1 MLIIGIDP
9 GISGSICFFQDGK
22 IIDVVE
28 MPTMTEGKKNK
39 KQVNGSQI
47 FNEISDRI
55 RKLDKRDIKE
65 IIEQVSAMP
74 GQGVTSM
81 FNFGQSFGILKGI
94 CSAMQLPMYFV
105 RPAKWK
111 KYFNL
116 INSEKDASRTRA
128 IEIFPYFSGQLS
140 RKKDSNKADAILIA
154 SFYYETY
161 KIEEQKKNTR
171 QIHDTFKC
179 EVLNMEADIA
189 SQAVGLGTNTDF
201 SLISLFLRADI
212 IVKSVIIILI
222 VCSIYSWAV
231 IIDKFRLFKKINK
244 SSDDFEEKFW
254 DSKSAETFYNSL
266 PAKVDD
272 PMAIVF
278 KDTMESLLKKKF
290 KSNLSEKMSTFLEV
304 GIEKQ
309 MSKIDKGFTFLA
321 TVGST
326 APFIGLFGTV
336 WGIMN
341 SFQSIAISRN
351 TSLAIVAPGI
361 AEALFATALGLLAA
375 IPAVVAYN
383 KFNTDSQKYSQKLEN
398 FSKRFLTII

>member
-1 MLIIGIDP
+1 MLVIGIDP

-47 FNEISDRI
+47 FNEISEKI
-55 RKLDKRDIKE
+55 KSLDKEEIKVV
-65 IIEQVSAMP
+65 IEQVSAMP

-161 KIEEQKKNTR
+161 KTEE
-171 QIHDTFKC
+171 
-179 EVLNMEADIA
+179 
-189 SQAVGLGTNTDF
+189 
-201 SLISLFLRADI
+201 
-212 IVKSVIIILI
+212 
-222 VCSIYSWAV
+222 
-231 IIDKFRLFKKINK
+231 
-244 SSDDFEEKFW
+244 
-254 DSKSAETFYNSL
+254 
-266 PAKVDD
+266 
-272 PMAIVF
+272 
-278 KDTMESLLKKKF
+278 
-290 KSNLSEKMSTFLEV
+290 
-304 GIEKQ
+304 
-309 MSKIDKGFTFLA
+309 
-321 TVGST
+321 
-326 APFIGLFGTV
+326 
-336 WGIMN
+336 
-341 SFQSIAISRN
+341 
-351 TSLAIVAPGI
+351 
-361 AEALFATALGLLAA
+361 
-375 IPAVVAYN
+375 
-383 KFNTDSQKYSQKLEN
+383 
-398 FSKRFLTII
+398 

>member
-9 GISGSICFFQDGK
+9 GISGSICFFEDGK
-22 IIDVVE
+22 ILDVVE

-47 FNEISDRI
+47 FNEISERI
-55 RKLDKRDIKE
+55 KKLDKRDIKI

-161 KIEEQKKNTR
+161 KTKE
-171 QIHDTFKC
+171 
-179 EVLNMEADIA
+179 
-189 SQAVGLGTNTDF
+189 
-201 SLISLFLRADI
+201 
-212 IVKSVIIILI
+212 
-222 VCSIYSWAV
+222 
-231 IIDKFRLFKKINK
+231 
-244 SSDDFEEKFW
+244 
-254 DSKSAETFYNSL
+254 
-266 PAKVDD
+266 
-272 PMAIVF
+272 
-278 KDTMESLLKKKF
+278 
-290 KSNLSEKMSTFLEV
+290 
-304 GIEKQ
+304 
-309 MSKIDKGFTFLA
+309 
-321 TVGST
+321 
-326 APFIGLFGTV
+326 
-336 WGIMN
+336 
-341 SFQSIAISRN
+341 
-351 TSLAIVAPGI
+351 
-361 AEALFATALGLLAA
+361 
-375 IPAVVAYN
+375 
-383 KFNTDSQKYSQKLEN
+383 
-398 FSKRFLTII
+398 